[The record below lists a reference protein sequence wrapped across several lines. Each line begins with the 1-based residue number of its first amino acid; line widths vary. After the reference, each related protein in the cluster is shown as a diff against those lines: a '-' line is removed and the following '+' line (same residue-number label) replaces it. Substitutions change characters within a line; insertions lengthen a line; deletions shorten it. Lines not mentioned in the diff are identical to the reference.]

1 MVHCIITYSV
11 EDFYLFIICYE
22 VGLSVGDYQP
32 IYDNEEV
39 CKYVSKYVG
48 KDVDYDILFKS

>member
-32 IYDNEEV
+32 IYDNEEF
-39 CKYVSKYVG
+39 CKYVSKYIG